1 VWLGSRFGDR
11 RTFGA
16 RVLALVLGVLVEEVV
31 VVGGV
36 IRIGVLGGGRVVL
49 VRERRVCSCL
59 LGERESRMV
68 GRIVVLSHQ
77 TSRMW
82 GGSHLVV
89 AREEAVVS
97 FADCSYFVE
106 MAVRN

>member
-1 VWLGSRFGDR
+1 MWLGSRFGDR

-16 RVLALVLGVLVEEVV
+16 CVLVVVLGVLAEEAV
-31 VVGGV
+31 VVGRV
-36 IRIGVLGGGRVVL
+36 ILIGVLGGGRVVL

-68 GRIVVLSHQ
+68 GRIVVSSHQ

-82 GGSHLVV
+82 GGSLLVV
-89 AREEAVVS
+89 GREEVVGS